1 MIKYDLEPYF
11 INSTWRAIVDN
22 GLTPYIT
29 LVVDDRCNV
38 PQEHIKEKNGLPTIT
53 FNTSLVATPNIV
65 MNDKE
70 EYITFSG
77 AFSGRR
83 IDVQFTYDNIV
94 AIYARE
100 LKDFGIVVPYTP
112 PKQVEQEQEQEPE
125 RAKPVLQVVK

>member
-1 MIKYDLEPYF
+1 
-11 INSTWRAIVDN
+11 
-22 GLTPYIT
+22 
-29 LVVDDRCNV
+29 
-38 PQEHIKEKNGLPTIT
+38 
-53 FNTSLVATPNIV
+53 

-100 LKDFGIVVPYTP
+100 LKEFGIVVPYTP
-112 PKQVEQEQEQEPE
+112 PNQVEQEQEQEPE